1 MTDTVSTNI
10 PKGFWDG
17 GIVGYREKL
26 IANRTDIYYNFSTIL
41 STSGGITMNTVAAQE
56 IKKRGMKA
64 VDEKIEEGPVYVI
77 KNNKPQYVI
86 LSEKLYSELIE
97 EQSSA
102 YVARVRASLQD
113 VKAKRIQTF
122 KDAEDMLKAIE
133 KED

>member
-1 MTDTVSTNI
+1 
-10 PKGFWDG
+10 
-17 GIVGYREKL
+17 
-26 IANRTDIYYNFSTIL
+26 
-41 STSGGITMNTVAAQE
+41 MNTVAAQE
-56 IKKRGMKA
+56 IKRRGMKA

-86 LSEKLYSELIE
+86 LSEKLYSELVE

-122 KDAEDMLKAIE
+122 KDAEDLLKAIE